1 MNEKSKEMALDY
13 DTWRSINDGGHG
25 WSVGDLVQ
33 ADDMSDLHSSGH
45 CISHSLRSDQLQNTD
60 SKLLQETFGYSSD
73 MSLPARCFYKPVDA
87 QSADWTEQKPSI
99 RDSPR
104 PLPPVPQILY

>member
-33 ADDMSDLHSSGH
+33 ADDMSG
-45 CISHSLRSDQLQNTD
+45 
-60 SKLLQETFGYSSD
+60 
-73 MSLPARCFYKPVDA
+73 M
-87 QSADWTEQKPSI
+87 
-99 RDSPR
+99 
-104 PLPPVPQILY
+104 